1 MAQPQDAFA
10 AWLDAF
16 AQENDLLLSE
26 EDQLV
31 PPGQYQGQFVPD
43 AQVLISQLQQVP
55 APTELLPELDMV
67 AMMDFVDAEP
77 QLLPSTAGAALQQLE
92 QQEGNSYGGGSSSSK
107 QASGSSSK
115 LFNKKLRPKNTKRY
129 KSQAQK
135 DAHKRYRERKKQ
147 NITTMEQE
155 VAEKQELLQQLQAE
169 NAALQSKMRVL
180 ETSLNCSTQIHGL
193 MQLID
198 GVDRLGI
205 SSSSPDNSGMSGSS
219 GSSSIS
225 SRSSSG
231 AAAAAAAAG
240 LVSPGTPGMGA
251 SLLRSSGSTGSG
263 SSTGLDAAGSS
274 SSLLD
279 RPLPWDQQALLPGQP
294 SAAEAQQLPEACP
307 LQQQH
312 AAEVA
317 SGSSSL
323 QAIAADAQQ
332 QHQRQQ
338 ALALEASGVAGGNGA
353 AAAAATAA
361 AAAAVD
367 TGPLSGC
374 VSSPEQGVV
383 LYKEFLRKAQAL
395 MVQRSSADPAIAAA
409 ADARLDALTRSAI
422 SEVFQPFLVAKG
434 QGVVY
439 DMNKRSLETLQPA
452 EPPESLWAAVLQAM
466 ELNQQQRQDALACY
480 RRFGAC
486 LSRLVDQRL
495 ALNAQYKA
503 LQQAEEA
510 ADRVS
515 KVLLR
520 AHSLEVLQA
529 ISKSLAAYSSLD
541 GVFAHTV
548 TSIISGSQMAVACVS
563 SYPWLPQWHTIMA
576 ALQQQDEAAAAA
588 AADAAQ
594 ARQGA
599 KKPTRRGRPPR
610 STQLMGMQHTVRA

>member
-1 MAQPQDAFA
+1 MCVCGRARACAWFHVRVAPAYARAWGCMRGHMCAHVYVSAALCAWFCACCAYACACARVRASAVRSWVWLWSCADLCAQASAERQCCCHAWAAGFA
-10 AWLDAF
+10 
-16 AQENDLLLSE
+16 S
-26 EDQLV
+26 
-31 PPGQYQGQFVPD
+31 PPLN
-43 AQVLISQLQQVP
+43 ASVLIPSC
-55 APTELLPELDMV
+55 LPCHC
-67 AMMDFVDAEP
+67 ASC
-77 QLLPSTAGAALQQLE
+77 LPCA
-92 QQEGNSYGGGSSSSK
+92 
-107 QASGSSSK
+107 
-115 LFNKKLRPKNTKRY
+115 
-129 KSQAQK
+129 
-135 DAHKRYRERKKQ
+135 
-147 NITTMEQE
+147 
-155 VAEKQELLQQLQAE
+155 
-169 NAALQSKMRVL
+169 
-180 ETSLNCSTQIHGL
+180 
-193 MQLID
+193 
-198 GVDRLGI
+198 
-205 SSSSPDNSGMSGSS
+205 
-219 GSSSIS
+219 
-225 SRSSSG
+225 
-231 AAAAAAAAG
+231 
-240 LVSPGTPGMGA
+240 
-251 SLLRSSGSTGSG
+251 
-263 SSTGLDAAGSS
+263 
-274 SSLLD
+274 
-279 RPLPWDQQALLPGQP
+279 
-294 SAAEAQQLPEACP
+294 
-307 LQQQH
+307 
-312 AAEVA
+312 
-317 SGSSSL
+317 
-323 QAIAADAQQ
+323 
-332 QHQRQQ
+332 
-338 ALALEASGVAGGNGA
+338 
-353 AAAAATAA
+353 
-361 AAAAVD
+361 
-367 TGPLSGC
+367 
-374 VSSPEQGVV
+374 
-383 LYKEFLRKAQAL
+383 
-395 MVQRSSADPAIAAA
+395 AIAAA